1 MASSPASS
9 GPNRHLARC
18 LAVAL
23 LAMATSAVL
32 RAATPARPNILFILT
47 DDQSPRSVSAY
58 PEAYPWVKT
67 PHTDQLAREG
77 VRFAPAYIG
86 ANCIPARATLL
97 TGLHSTGIQS
107 LTRAAQ
113 GPARDGGRLP
123 EFWPRVFRRHGYH
136 TAHIGKWHTDGGTGH
151 GVDWDFQKTW
161 SRLVGG
167 REANLNYQVNQLIS
181 TNGGPPEPAPGY
193 STDNYTRWAV
203 EYLRERGR
211 EPGRPWY
218 LWLCYDAPH
227 GPFIP
232 ADRHRQDYPVVDV
245 PTPAGIYPPRP
256 GKPGYMQHVATWEP
270 GPGGTPQLRERHY
283 EADGVLKRYRA
294 TESFPRSLP
303 DWVRRYQQTVSAVDE
318 GVGAVLRALDDIG
331 QRENTLVVFTSD
343 QGLAIGQHGFFDK
356 HAPYDATIAAPLIV
370 RFPGRAPAGATCA
383 ATVGGVDLV
392 PTFFR
397 AAGIPLPWPMH
408 GRDLTPLLERPE
420 TPWPH
425 PTLLPYTIGA
435 WGDDTVR
442 IPDES
447 ATPLPA
453 RGFRVPWWVLY
464 REGRYKY
471 IRTLVPGE
479 FEEVYDLASDP
490 GEQANLATDA
500 RHRAT
505 VERLRAAALA
515 ELRRTGASFTERLP
529 PVGQSAR

>member
-1 MASSPASS
+1 MPA
-9 GPNRHLARC
+9 PPPRTRRLNPRVAL
-18 LAVAL
+18 AL
-23 LAMATSAVL
+23 LA
-32 RAATPARPNILFILT
+32 AAAALPLPAAAPARPNILFILT

-58 PEAYPWVKT
+58 PEAYPWVRT
-67 PHTDQLAREG
+67 PHTDRLAREG

-97 TGLHSTGIQS
+97 TGLHATGIQS

-181 TNGGPPEPAPGY
+181 TDGGPPEKVAGY

-203 EYLRERGR
+203 EYLRARQR
-211 EPGRPWY
+211 EPGQPWY

-232 ADRHRQDYPVVDV
+232 AERHRQDYPDVDV

-256 GKPGYMQHVATWEP
+256 GKPAYMQHVATWEP
-270 GPGGTPQLRERHY
+270 GPDGTPVLRARHY
-283 EADGVLKRYRA
+283 DADAVLKRHRA
-294 TESFPRSLP
+294 TERFPRTLP

-318 GVGAVLRALDDIG
+318 GIGAVLQALEETG
-331 QRENTLVVFTSD
+331 QKDNTLVVFTSD

-356 HAPYDATIAAPLIV
+356 HAPYDANLAAPLIV
-370 RFPGRAPAGATCA
+370 RFPGRIPAGATCA
-383 ATVGGVDLV
+383 APVGGVDLV
-392 PTFFR
+392 PTFFGF
-397 AAGIPLPWPMH
+397 AGIPLPWPMH
-408 GRDLTPLLERPE
+408 GRDLGPLLRQPGA
-420 TPWPH
+420 PWPH

-442 IPDES
+442 IPDE
-447 ATPLPA
+447 AAAPLPA

-464 REGRYKY
+464 RDGRYKY

-479 FEEVYDLASDP
+479 IEEVYDLQTDP
-490 GEQANLATDA
+490 GELTNLALDP

-505 VERLRAAALA
+505 LERLRTAALA
-515 ELRRTGASFTERLP
+515 ELRRTGAKLADHLP
-529 PVGQSAR
+529 PTQAKQP